1 MPSPYAADTP
11 LKTLIFVAKLMDCI
25 VEDEREGETASHRL
39 KQAGIMSYIYMMH
52 LNGEKIT
59 VSKLKDRLNA
69 PRQVIVELFKSLEDR
84 GLLTHSTET
93 HDGGRGRVF
102 VYALADK
109 ALSL

>member
-1 MPSPYAADTP
+1 MPSPYAADAP
-11 LKTLIFVAKLMDCI
+11 LKTLVFVAKLMDYI

-39 KQAGIMSYIYMMH
+39 KQAGLMSYIYMMH

-59 VSKLKDRLNA
+59 VSKLTDRLNA
-69 PRQVIVELFKSLEDR
+69 PRQVIVELFKSLEER
-84 GLLTHSTET
+84 GLLTHATET